1 MVNSRNKGVSGEREI
16 IAILT
21 DELGSEE
28 ANGLSFKRDI
38 NQYRQSDLGDII
50 CSDPAFPFV
59 IEIKRR
65 RAGFGIDPNWWTQV
79 CDAAL
84 ADGNGKL
91 PLLVY
96 RYDRLPWRWRFPVAA
111 IVGMADF
118 VPTGD
123 IAEQYDWRY
132 AVECDQQTA
141 MMIIREHLADG

>member
-1 MVNSRNKGVSGEREI
+1 MVNSRNKGASFEREL
-16 IAILT
+16 AKILL
-21 DELGSEE
+21 DELG
-28 ANGLSFKRDI
+28 LTFKRDI
-38 NQYRQSDLGDII
+38 EQYRASDHGDLI
-50 CSDPAFPFV
+50 CTDMPDFPFS
-59 IEIKRR
+59 IEAKRY
-65 RAGFGIDPNWWTQV
+65 RAGYGIQPAWWTQC

-84 ADGNGKL
+84 ATNKL

-96 RYDRLPWRWRFPVAA
+96 KYDRLPIRWRFPVAA